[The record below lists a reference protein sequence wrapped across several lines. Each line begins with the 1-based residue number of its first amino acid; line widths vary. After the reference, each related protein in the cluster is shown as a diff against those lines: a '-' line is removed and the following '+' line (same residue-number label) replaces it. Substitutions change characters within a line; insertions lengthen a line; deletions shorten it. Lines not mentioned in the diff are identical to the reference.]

1 MSLRR
6 PTVACY
12 HILFSYEASPRP
24 SFGPVIFIFW
34 ISGGL
39 PPDFQSLFSVH
50 HILFRLHFCWNTH
63 MHSCWH
69 LLYLKSE
76 LSCEYIQSTHLA
88 CWFGQMW
95 TKAISWMKS
104 SIASPTLR
112 GVPVSLLWSWS
123 WSLFY
128 NRFRLPPNKFIGSHS
143 DTRWTVIYWSHV
155 THYTVTY
162 PSPFYYELVVYH
174 PTIVSYPPLCII
186 KVCL

>member
-12 HILFSYEASPRP
+12 HLLFHEASLRH
-24 SFGPVIFIFW
+24 SFGLLLFILW

-39 PPDFQSLFSVH
+39 PPDFHRWIH
-50 HILFRLHFCWNTH
+50 HINTFITVAFLLEYSYA
-63 MHSCWH
+63 SCWH

-76 LSCEYIQSTHLA
+76 LSCEYLQSTHLA

-104 SIASPTLR
+104 SIASPTLS
-112 GVPVSLLWSWS
+112 GVPVSPLRSWS

-128 NRFRLPPNKFIGSHS
+128 NRFRLPPNKFIRSHS
-143 DTRWTVIYWSHV
+143 DTRWIVIYWSHII
-155 THYTVTY
+155 HFTVTY
-162 PSPFYYELVVYH
+162 PPPF
-174 PTIVSYPPLCII
+174 IMS
-186 KVCL
+186 